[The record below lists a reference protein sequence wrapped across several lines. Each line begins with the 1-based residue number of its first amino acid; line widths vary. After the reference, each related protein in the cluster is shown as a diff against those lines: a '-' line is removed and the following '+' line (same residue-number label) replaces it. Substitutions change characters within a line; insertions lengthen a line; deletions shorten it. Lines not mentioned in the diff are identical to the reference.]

1 MPNQKEIEFE
11 QLLREIQ
18 REALAQGQAALR
30 LGRRVIY
37 IHGRPYADP
46 GDVGPN

>member
-18 REALAQGQAALR
+18 REALAQGEAALR